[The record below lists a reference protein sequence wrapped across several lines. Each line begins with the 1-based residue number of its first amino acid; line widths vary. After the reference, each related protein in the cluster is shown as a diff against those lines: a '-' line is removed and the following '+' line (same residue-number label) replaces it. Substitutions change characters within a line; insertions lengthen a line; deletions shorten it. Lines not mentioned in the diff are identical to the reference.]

1 MARVLPKLAAD
12 KFLSQHETAGE
23 EFPSRLEAK
32 SSGQR
37 VEAGGT
43 FSQTFQPSSSLL

>member
-37 VEAGGT
+37 AGGT